1 MADKKSEDSEKR
13 LMFALEEIILSF
25 IGALVLTFG
34 VMLLANSIGTE
45 GFWSVFVL
53 VIFVIWLGLL
63 LFTVPVVRKIEQL
76 M

>member
-1 MADKKSEDSEKR
+1 MAKETKQEKR

-25 IGALVLTFG
+25 IGALVVTFG
-34 VMLLANSIGTE
+34 VLLLASGVGKT

-63 LFTVPVVRKIEQL
+63 LFTVPVVRKIEKL

>member
-1 MADKKSEDSEKR
+1 MAKKNSNKR
-13 LMFALEEIILSF
+13 LMFAMEEVVLSF

-34 VMLLANSIGTE
+34 IMLLSNALGTD

-53 VIFVIWLGLL
+53 VIFVVWLGLL
-63 LFTVPVVRKIEQL
+63 LFMVPIVRKIEQL

>member
-1 MADKKSEDSEKR
+1 MAKKNSDKR
-13 LMFALEEIILSF
+13 LMFAMEEVVLSF

-34 VMLLANSIGTE
+34 IMLLSNALGTD

-53 VIFVIWLGLL
+53 VIFVVWLGLL
-63 LFTVPVVRKIEQL
+63 LFMVPIVRKIEQL